1 MSAILSELEH
11 ERRLDVAS
19 GSEVLQGR
27 VAFCIERIGIGS
39 CFEQVA
45 ADVEVVG
52 IDALPDRGEACAGF
66 L

>member
-1 MSAILSELEH
+1 MVAELDH

-19 GSEVLQGR
+19 GAEVLQGR
-27 VAFCIERIGIGS
+27 VAFCIERIGIGA

-45 ADVEVVG
+45 ADAEVVG
-52 IDALPDRGEACAGF
+52 IDALPDRGETCAGF